1 MFKKILLISIFL
13 SFLINLAHA
22 EKINSVIVD
31 GNKRLSKESIIVFG
45 NIIVNNDY
53 NDQSL
58 NIILK
63 DLYSTNFFQDINLS
77 IKNNVL
83 YIKVVENPIIEDL
96 KINGISNKK
105 LEETLLDLVQL
116 KNRKS

>member
-1 MFKKILLISIFL
+1 MFKKFLLISIFL
-13 SFLINLAHA
+13 SFSVNFSQA
-22 EKINSVIVD
+22 EKINNIVVD

-63 DLYSTNFFQDINLS
+63 DLYSTNFFEDINLS

-83 YIKVVENPIIEDL
+83 YINVVENPIIEEAGEEF
-96 KINGISNKK
+96 KSKP
-105 LEETLLDLVQL
+105 LE
-116 KNRKS
+116 